1 MNKTNQIL
9 MLLFTGLTCFVVF
22 FLSGHWVSLFLGIA
36 AAGMLLQVFG
46 EKIISR
52 IIIAIGGIGAL
63 YFAIITFI
71 NLFKALL

>member
-1 MNKTNQIL
+1 MNKINQIL
-9 MLLFTGLTCFVVF
+9 MILFTGLTCFVVF

-36 AAGMLLQVFG
+36 TAGMLLQAFG
-46 EKIISR
+46 EKIIFR

-63 YFAIITFI
+63 YFAIITFA